1 MVTEKDAQGFGFKD
15 ADQDQAR
22 PARWAA
28 IGKAFTPRP
37 INKSSLEKSMA
48 RACGL
53 HREAQFKII
62 GRNLFLMNFGSEG
75 DWRHVLNN
83 GPWQFDFS
91 VLIFKEYEGNIR
103 PSEMVFEDIDI

>member
-1 MVTEKDAQGFGFKD
+1 MREKEAKGFVFKD
-15 ADQDQAR
+15 SDQDQAR

-48 RACGL
+48 RAWGL

-62 GRNLFLMNFGSEG
+62 GRNLFLVNFGSEG
-75 DWRHVLNN
+75 DWRHALNN
-83 GPWQFDFS
+83 GPW
-91 VLIFKEYEGNIR
+91 
-103 PSEMVFEDIDI
+103 